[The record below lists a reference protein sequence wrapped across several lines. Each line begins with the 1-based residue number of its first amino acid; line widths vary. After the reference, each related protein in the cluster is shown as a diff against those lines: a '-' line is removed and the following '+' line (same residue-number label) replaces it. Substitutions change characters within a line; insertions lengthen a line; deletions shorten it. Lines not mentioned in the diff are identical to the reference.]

1 VKTCT
6 EKLTIK
12 NSKYILL
19 EGLLRKNRF
28 FCMTGPEES
37 EDSIVR
43 NIRTGEVVY
52 KILGYANTMKDA
64 QMQLYGFSSTER
76 DD

>member
-6 EKLTIK
+6 EELNKK
-12 NSKYILL
+12 NAKYILL
-19 EGLLRKNRF
+19 EGLERKNRF
-28 FCMTGPEES
+28 FCINRPEES

-43 NIRTGEVVY
+43 NIHTGEVVY